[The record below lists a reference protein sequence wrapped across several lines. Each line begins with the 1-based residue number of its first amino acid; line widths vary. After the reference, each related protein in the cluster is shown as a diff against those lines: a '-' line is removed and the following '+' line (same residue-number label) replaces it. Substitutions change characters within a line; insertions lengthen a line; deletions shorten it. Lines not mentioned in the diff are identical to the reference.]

1 MASMVEGSRKTHK
14 AGVDFSTLQYVAVKL
29 SAVGIVVP
37 AAAATD
43 TIIGVNMTKCK
54 LNDSV
59 DVFMRSGGV
68 TCKGLSGGTINIGD
82 AVTSNAAGALI
93 TTVTAGNQ
101 IVGYAQEPAVA
112 GQVFELMTSTSKV

>member
-1 MASMVEGSRKTHK
+1 MASFVEGSRKSHK
-14 AGVDFSTLQYVAVKL
+14 AGVDFSNLQYVAVKL
-29 SAVGIVVP
+29 SAAGVVVP

-43 TIIGVNMTKCK
+43 VIIGISMTKCK
-54 LNDSV
+54 QNDTV

-68 TCKGLSGGTINIGD
+68 TTKALAGGTIALND

-93 TTVTAGNQ
+93 TTVVAGNQ

-112 GQVFELMTSTSKV
+112 GQIFELMTSTAKV